1 MLVRIARKGNFKTSS
16 VMINEIF
23 TDIEVIEGF
32 VKSEFIDGKIN
43 KDTTKEILRLTQE
56 IKDKITSK

>member
-1 MLVRIARKGNFKTSS
+1 
-16 VMINEIF
+16 MINEIF